1 MHVPS
6 KISLSDLVSN
16 NPAIQITCQT
26 TPLSTCTTADT
37 PVIANI
43 LTVVVN
49 VAVSSAL
56 HARLRQL
63 EGDGFV
69 VQQYA

>member
-1 MHVPS
+1 
-6 KISLSDLVSN
+6 
-16 NPAIQITCQT
+16 
-26 TPLSTCTTADT
+26 
-37 PVIANI
+37 
-43 LTVVVN
+43 VVVN

-69 VQQYA
+69 VQQYAWTNDSACLIRSIPREDFEIREDEGRRAIYHLKS